1 MLITGITGILS
12 NKTLTHSDV
21 QKLLIHSQHFHVTIL
36 YLLHTSTCV
45 AEGVHVRVSSVRA
58 LLNPLAA
65 TAKHIITSFGVGRS
79 YICFILL
86 RCDMFNQL

>member
-1 MLITGITGILS
+1 M
-12 NKTLTHSDV
+12 
-21 QKLLIHSQHFHVTIL
+21 
-36 YLLHTSTCV
+36 
-45 AEGVHVRVSSVRA
+45 RVSSVRA